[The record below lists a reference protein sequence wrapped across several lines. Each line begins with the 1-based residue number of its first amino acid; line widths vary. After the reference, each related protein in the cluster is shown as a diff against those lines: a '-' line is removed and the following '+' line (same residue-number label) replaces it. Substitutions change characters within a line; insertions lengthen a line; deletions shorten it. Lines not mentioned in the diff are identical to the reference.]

1 MGLERG
7 RSRIIPSFLV
17 EKLIDITVILCCF
30 QRVECQSFSSKQE
43 RLHPRSLMDLGV
55 LLKQQVVDRSSMAVL
70 SDKSGLGSIAG
81 TQRVL
86 PLRHVSI
93 LEIVES
99 TK

>member
-1 MGLERG
+1 
-7 RSRIIPSFLV
+7 
-17 EKLIDITVILCCF
+17 
-30 QRVECQSFSSKQE
+30 
-43 RLHPRSLMDLGV
+43 MDLGV

-70 SDKSGLGSIAG
+70 SDKSGLESIAG